1 MHQSLAIA
9 LAAFS
14 IAACQP
20 ALQAEAGPAPAASTV
35 ASSPLA
41 LGGPAKAGFELSEAL
56 CAGCH
61 AIKPGE
67 LSPNPMSPTFE
78 MIANVPGLTLDTLS
92 DYLKDSHNYPET
104 MNFEVAQEDSDVLA
118 AYMITLHSD
127 DYAPPI
133 Q

>member
-1 MHQSLAIA
+1 MHHSLAIA
-9 LAAFS
+9 LAAFTL
-14 IAACQP
+14 AACQP
-20 ALQAEAGPAPAASTV
+20 VLQAEAGPVPAVAAVPAVPAALS
-35 ASSPLA
+35 
-41 LGGPAKAGFELSEAL
+41 GPAKAGYELSEAL

-78 MIANVPGLTLDTLS
+78 MIANSAGLTLDTLS